1 MRGSVVRGSL
11 MIVCASLWATCHDT
25 PGEAQSRRP
34 EDDGFMARK
43 ERTTMFIHRVHSEIS
58 KLQNPEDCT
67 LARLLLVDYEAEA
80 LRSVEAFLIRLSS
93 ALAEAFFSNRTLLLG
108 PTPFFP
114 NQPIRACGASGSL
127 HECFFLPL
135 GRCSV
140 DDLREEELY
149 QLSVSTRAA
158 RPPNSSVKSS
168 PGMKEWISELSL
180 QRSGYDDASRAK
192 WSEPRRALLAL
203 FAADDGTRGAP
214 LCAAAAAAAARA

>member
-1 MRGSVVRGSL
+1 
-11 MIVCASLWATCHDT
+11 
-25 PGEAQSRRP
+25 
-34 EDDGFMARK
+34 MARK

-58 KLQNPEDCT
+58 ILQNPEDCT

-135 GRCSV
+135 SRCSV

-168 PGMKEWISELSL
+168 PGMTEWISELSFCSAQDTMTLHAPSGPSRDERFLHYL
-180 QRSGYDDASRAK
+180 QRMTVPVGHRS
-192 WSEPRRALLAL
+192 
-203 FAADDGTRGAP
+203 AP
-214 LCAAAAAAAARA
+214 PPPPPPPPGLDFR